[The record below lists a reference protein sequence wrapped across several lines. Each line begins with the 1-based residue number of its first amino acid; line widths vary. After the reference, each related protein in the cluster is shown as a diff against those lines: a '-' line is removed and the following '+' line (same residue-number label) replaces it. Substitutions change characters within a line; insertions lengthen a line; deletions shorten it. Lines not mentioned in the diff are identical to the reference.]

1 MQAVQT
7 ADSNRL
13 PLKQVTSLGQ
23 VFKLPDF
30 EEFRR
35 QSQARFDEIAPAI
48 CEKYGLDKEKD
59 GVLIRMIDEA
69 QREIAECANCQGEP
83 CQKRRQKYWV
93 PQIKPDG
100 RGSWYTPGARCK
112 IGQLRCLKTLSG
124 KCKIP
129 ALYTTMTF
137 DDYLITPDNKRAVK
151 IAKWF
156 VAEKP
161 QKSLYFYGECGTGKT
176 FLASLISKNFVLDRK
191 DVIFGDV
198 PSLLEEIKRTFNNP
212 TQNSGAILDRYCD
225 CDLLVLDDLG
235 AGQITQWNVG
245 IIYQIVNARYGA
257 NKPTIITSNFDL
269 EGLEAKL
276 AQADDLSA
284 KRIVSRL
291 SEMCVLGFLGTKDR
305 RRQS

>member
-7 ADSNRL
+7 SNRL

-23 VFKLPDF
+23 VFNLPDF

-35 QSQARFDEIAPAI
+35 QSQAHFDKIAPPI

-69 QREIAECANCQGEP
+69 QREIAECQGCQGEP
-83 CQKRRQKYWV
+83 CQKIRQKYWV

-100 RGSWYTPGARCK
+100 RGSWYIPAARCK
-112 IGQLRCLKTLSG
+112 IGEIRCLKTLSG

-129 ALYTTMTF
+129 MMYTAMTF
-137 DDYLITPDNKRAVK
+137 DDYKLTADNKRAVK

-156 VAEKP
+156 VADKP
-161 QKSLYFYGECGTGKT
+161 QKSLYLCGECGTGKT
-176 FLASLISKNFVLDRK
+176 FLASLIAKDFVLDHQ

-198 PSLLEEIKRTFNNP
+198 PCLLEEIKRTFGDPNKD
-212 TQNSGAILDRYCD
+212 SGAILERYCD
-225 CDLLVLDDLG
+225 CDLLVLDDIG
-235 AGQITQWNVG
+235 AGQITEWNVG
-245 IIYQIVNARYGA
+245 ILYQIVNNRYNSGKA
-257 NKPTIITSNFDL
+257 TILTSNFDL
-269 EGLEAKL
+269 DGLERKL
-276 AQADDLSA
+276 AQVDDLSA